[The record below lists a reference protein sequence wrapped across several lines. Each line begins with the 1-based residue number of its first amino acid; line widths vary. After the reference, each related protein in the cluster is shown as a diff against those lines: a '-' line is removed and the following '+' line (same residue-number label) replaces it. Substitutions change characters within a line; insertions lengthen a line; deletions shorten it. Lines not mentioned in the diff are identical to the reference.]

1 MAPSNVVHAAF
12 PKPLTEDAT
21 RSYTLPAGYYT
32 DPEIFELEKE
42 RIFYR
47 TWQYVGPAS
56 EVAKAG
62 DYMTTNVVD
71 QGVFVIRGRDG
82 ELRAFYNVCQHRA
95 HELLQGKG
103 NVKAVITCPYHAWAY
118 APDGS
123 LRTARNC
130 EMVAGFDKKDF
141 GLRPVRV
148 EEFCNL
154 VFVNLDDDA
163 APLAEQAPNLEASI
177 RAFVPNYDEL
187 AFTGTGTFGDSVM
200 QAGWK
205 VVVDNYVECY
215 HCGPAHPAF
224 ADMIDMAC
232 YEHTIDGISAFQL
245 GSGDEAG
252 EQRLQLQGRRSDPAG
267 GVLVSVADDDDQHRA
282 GIGQRERHAHRAA
295 QSDDDVL
302 RQRSPD
308 CRRRA
313 GGRSAQ
319 RLSVRPAGAGG
330 SALVRV
336 GPARPA
342 VAGIRPGPLHRRRG
356 HGRRGRACRPLL
368 PPHGEAGAGRRQSLM
383 ADKVP
388 SFVTYPDHVLG
399 IVLF

>member
-1 MAPSNVVHAAF
+1 MATSNVVHAAF
-12 PKPLTEDAT
+12 PKPLSEDAT
-21 RSYTLPAGYYT
+21 RSYTLPADYYI
-32 DPEIFELEKE
+32 DPDVFELEKE
-42 RIFYR
+42 RIFFR

-62 DYMTTNVVD
+62 DYMTTTVVD

-82 ELRAFYNVCQHRA
+82 VLRAFYNVCQHRA

-123 LRTARNC
+123 LRAARNC
-130 EMVAGFDKKDF
+130 EMVAGFDKQDF

-163 APLAEQAPNLEASI
+163 VPLAEQASHLEASI

-187 AFTGTGTFGDSVM
+187 VFTGTSTFGDDVM

-232 YEHTIDGISAFQL
+232 YEHTIEGISAFQL
-245 GSGDEAG
+245 GPETKPENSAYNFQADDPIQRAAFWYLWPTTTINIVPGSVSVNITHIVPRSPTTTSFVNDRLTVAGEPEDEARNAYLFDLLG
-252 EQRLQLQGRRSDPAG
+252 REDQLLCESVQRGLQSRAYDQGRFI
-267 GVLVSVADDDDQHRA
+267 ADEA
-282 GIGQRERHAHRAA
+282 MG
-295 QSDDDVL
+295 
-302 RQRSPD
+302 
-308 CRRRA
+308 
-313 GGRSAQ
+313 
-319 RLSVRPAGAGG
+319 
-330 SALVRV
+330 
-336 GPARPA
+336 
-342 VAGIRPGPLHRRRG
+342 
-356 HGRRGRACRPLL
+356 
-368 PPHGEAGAGRRQSLM
+368 GEAEHVVHFFHHMVRQALEEPSSDGA
-383 ADKVP
+383 
-388 SFVTYPDHVLG
+388 
-399 IVLF
+399 